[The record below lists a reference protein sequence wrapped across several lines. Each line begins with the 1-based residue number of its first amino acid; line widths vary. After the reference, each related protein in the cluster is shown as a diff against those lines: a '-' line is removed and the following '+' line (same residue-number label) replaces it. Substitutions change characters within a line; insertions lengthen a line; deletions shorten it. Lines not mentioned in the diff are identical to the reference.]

1 MDIVNPEKSAVK
13 FSAYSRFMQ
22 SFADSFRMGKSHHL
36 IAIILFQGYKRERR
50 I

>member
-1 MDIVNPEKSAVK
+1 MDIVNPEKSTVK
-13 FSAYSRFMQ
+13 FSTDSRFMQ
-22 SFADSFRMGKSHHL
+22 SFADSFRKKKNHL